1 MPRRLLCLLAF
12 VSIFFGYCV
21 AKNKSFPLVITNAK
35 YVYISSYQG
44 SNIASPELWPDTLQ
58 AMKNVRQALRQW
70 GYYAETTNPQEA
82 DLILRVRIGGAS
94 VQAEG
99 GQGAD
104 HGGPPNNGSTI
115 YGGQGEYGSGGDL
128 LEVLDAKGSPKDPP
142 LWSNHLKDGFAAP
155 GVTLLQDLRKQVE
168 ESKRP

>member
-1 MPRRLLCLLAF
+1 MLRRLLCLLTF
-12 VSIFFGYCV
+12 LSLCFGYSV

-35 YVYISSYQG
+35 YVYITSYQG

-58 AMKNVRQALRQW
+58 AMKNLREALRQW
-70 GYYAETTNPQEA
+70 GYYTETTNPQEA

-94 VQAEG
+94 VQMEG

-104 HGGPPNNGSTI
+104 RGGPPNNGNI

-128 LEVLDAKGSPKDPP
+128 LEILYAKGSPKDPP
-142 LWSNHLKDGFAAP
+142 LWSKYQKGGLAAP
-155 GVTLLQDLRKQVE
+155 GVPLLQELRKQVE
-168 ESKRP
+168 DSLKP